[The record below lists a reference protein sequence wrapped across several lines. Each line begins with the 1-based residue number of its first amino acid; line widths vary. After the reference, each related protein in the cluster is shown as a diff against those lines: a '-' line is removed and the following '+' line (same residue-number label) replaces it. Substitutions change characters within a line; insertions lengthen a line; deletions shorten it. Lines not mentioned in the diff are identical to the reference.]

1 MAIQIY
7 LAHTGQRFQ
16 ADAGLFATL
25 DAFKAWI
32 TKHSNIAIH
41 DQISLTGQGRPKEI
55 FVYDRR
61 IVQPNP
67 ASSAKA
73 LQSDI
78 PVPNKYNVSRPPDT
92 ITDQN
97 NLQAWKDLFMQ
108 RRSWALKVVDDC
120 TVMSLEAQQRYGEI
134 EVIAR
139 GVEAAVTNLNR
150 HVKMLDQKNADVQA
164 WAADVR
170 KDEDLTR
177 TDWDATMKWLRSLP
191 ASYDMIKFITGRD
204 LRKTQHHPTLEDLVD
219 AEEVKKAGKDV
230 RAISSNLNQGSA
242 SLGSQ
247 VDEVIRR
254 TDSLLDRMENSPA
267 VPVIGRGEEAAQLM
281 QDIEAIAKKISSD
294 YENVLGYSNTAKNVS
309 QASKSALLHTR
320 NFLPNLS
327 KRSMEMDNILR
338 TITETRNI
346 VAADSLDAMRDIA
359 LLTALVSEA
368 NVAFAALQLHGDAF
382 EAINLLSMVN
392 ILPVTYASF
401 MAEAIRRREWNDKV
415 RSDSSTLANEMAA
428 FQDEESKRR
437 RKWQKSTGTAL
448 WGEKA
453 ERKVIGLEVNLLGDE
468 EDWPQVPR
476 HDLESLL
483 ENLQAQDAKA
493 GVVADISK
501 IISDLNNPTK
511 QQSKRAKAF
520 KAGSI
525 HENALGRSALLM
537 RGDDDLIRV
546 LQEEKQKTESKLRTA
561 ESRVR
566 RLEDLLHRQTQVTR
580 TSTGNVFQPS
590 GYPSPDTQV
599 MANPLASPRLP
610 EDISRRSSVSSR
622 RFSANQGAEEK
633 VFQQKLLSLE
643 AELIAER
650 ERAAGLER
658 EISARKTTADD
669 MKAQVDE
676 ATSTKKDLME
686 NFEAQQREFLDER
699 KSLEKEIKHYK
710 SRLEELEDEM
720 ERYLGSRENERTTTD
735 ERARFLETELE
746 RVRKEAA
753 LEAQK
758 FQGQLDFLRNDARMQ
773 REANEALE
781 KQLQNARD
789 EHRGLL
795 ARAEK
800 AEHASELQLKVL
812 RDVYA
817 QVSPASVVPEDLQD
831 LADALVTLSGDL
843 VAELYSIKSD
853 SAIARSDRDTA
864 QATITELKSEMEALK
879 EKLSAEE
886 LETLQLHE
894 TLAGERAKFAALGTE
909 LADER
914 SQLSTLRTKI
924 ADGETGSEALRTRL
938 EEEEKKVTSISEEL
952 AARQSRV
959 GGLEEELRSVQ
970 EKYHSANS
978 KHDKLNSRF
987 EARTSRAKDLTQR
1000 VYAQNDRLCRLL
1012 ERLSYSVTR
1021 EGNSMII
1028 QRLPRP
1034 ERSSTANDSSDPGS
1048 SIRRSISGA
1057 MTRKAMVDS
1066 GDLELLY
1073 WMHNDDSE
1081 VETERY
1087 EAYLNAIGTFDVE
1100 QFCEV
1105 ITKRVKDMEYTA
1117 KKYSKDARAYR
1128 EKSHS
1133 AQKEAHEK
1141 IAFKNFKEG
1150 DLALF
1155 LPTRNQATGAWA
1167 AFNVGA
1173 PHYFLREQESHK
1185 LRTRDWLLARIHK
1198 IEDRVVDLSKSMS
1211 SAHVNVSDG
1220 RSFGETSNGGDS
1232 FEDDNPFD
1240 LSDGLRWYLI
1250 DAAEEKPGAPSTPGL
1265 GKSTV
1270 ASTIDHATGSIRRS
1284 KKSSSGGVEGI
1295 NKTLSKSLDSRRSS
1309 NNSKKSVAAANTLI
1323 KTGSAA
1329 TDSASLKAVATT
1341 QASWEAPEPQNI
1353 ASSSRQDGIGSGDKM
1368 VNTENIAKPGTSPA
1382 KKSMIWDSLWSLDL
1396 SLESG
1401 KNKK

>member
-1 MAIQIY
+1 MAIQVY
-7 LAHTGQRFQ
+7 LAHTGQRLQ
-16 ADAGLFATL
+16 ADPGNFPTL
-25 DAFKAWI
+25 DAFKTWVA
-32 TKHSNIAIH
+32 KHSSIAVQ
-41 DQISLTGQGRPKEI
+41 DQITLTDQGRPVKFQGLSLEKEI

-67 ASSAKA
+67 ASSAKS

-78 PVPNKYNVSRPPDT
+78 PIPAKYNVSRPPDT
-92 ITDQN
+92 IAPDQN
-97 NLQAWKDLFMQ
+97 DLQTWRDLFMQ

-120 TVMSLEAQQRYGEI
+120 EVMSLEAQQRYGEI

-139 GVEAAVTNLNR
+139 GVDTAVMNLDK
-150 HVKMLDQKNADVQA
+150 HVKLLDQKNADIQA

-170 KDEDLTR
+170 KDDHLAR
-177 TDWDATMKWLRSLP
+177 TDWDAAIKWLRSLP

-204 LRKTQHHPTLEDLVD
+204 IRKGQHQPTLEDLVD
-219 AEEVKKAGKDV
+219 GEEVKKAGKDV
-230 RAISSNLNQGSA
+230 RAISSSLNQGSA

-254 TDSLLDRMENSPA
+254 TDGLLDRIEKSPA
-267 VPVIGRGEEAAQLM
+267 LSVIGRGDEPGQLM

-294 YENVLGYSNTAKNVS
+294 YENVVGYSNTSKNVI
-309 QASKSALLHTR
+309 QASKSALIHTR

-327 KRSMEMDNILR
+327 KRSLEMDNILR
-338 TITETRNI
+338 TVTETRNA

-359 LLTALVSEA
+359 LVTTMVSEA
-368 NVAFAALQLHGDAF
+368 NAAFAAMQLNGDAF
-382 EAINLLSMVN
+382 DAINLLSTVN
-392 ILPVTYASF
+392 ALPVTYASF

-437 RKWQKSTGTAL
+437 RKWQKSTGAAL

-468 EDWPQVPR
+468 DDWPQVAR
-476 HDLESLL
+476 QDLESLL
-483 ENLQAQDAKA
+483 EILKSQDAKA

-546 LQEEKQKTESKLRTA
+546 LQEAKQKIESKLKTA

-566 RLEDLLHRQTQVTR
+566 RLEDLLHRQSQVTR

-590 GYPSPDTQV
+590 GYPSPDTGAV
-599 MANPLASPRLP
+599 ANPLASPRLH

-622 RFSANQGAEEK
+622 RFSANQGADEK
-633 VFQQKLLSLE
+633 AVQQKLLSLE

-650 ERAAGLER
+650 AKSAGLES
-658 EISARKTTADD
+658 EISARKTSADN
-669 MKAQVDE
+669 MQAQVDE

-686 NFEAQQREFLDER
+686 NFEAQQREFLEER
-699 KSLEKEIKHYK
+699 KSLEEEIKQYK
-710 SRLEELEDEM
+710 ARLEELEDEM

-735 ERARFLETELE
+735 ERVRLLEVELE

-758 FQGQLDFLRNDARMQ
+758 SQGQVDFLRNDAKMQ

-781 KQLQNARD
+781 KQLQRSRD
-789 EHRGLL
+789 ENRELL

-800 AEHASELQLKVL
+800 AEHSSTLQMKVL
-812 RDVYA
+812 QDVHA
-817 QVSPASVVPEDLQD
+817 QVSPDSAVPEDVSE
-831 LADALVTLSGDL
+831 LADALVTISGDL
-843 VAELYSIKSD
+843 VAELSSIKSD

-864 QATITELKSEMEALK
+864 QAAIVELKSEIEALR

-886 LETLQLHE
+886 AEAFQLRETLS
-894 TLAGERAKFAALGTE
+894 GERAKFAALETE

-914 SQLSTLRTKI
+914 MQLSALRTKI
-924 ADGETGSEALRTRL
+924 ADGETGSEAMRLRL
-938 EEEEKKVTSISEEL
+938 EEEEKKVTNMSEDL
-952 AARQSRV
+952 AARQSRI
-959 GGLEEELRSVQ
+959 GSLEEELKSVQ
-970 EKYHSANS
+970 EKYQSAHL
-978 KHDKLNSRF
+978 KHEKLNSRF

-1021 EGNSMII
+1021 EGNSMTI

-1034 ERSSTANDSSDPGS
+1034 ERSGNANDSSDPGS
-1048 SIRRSISGA
+1048 SVRRNISGA
-1057 MTRKAMVDS
+1057 MNRKPMVDS
-1066 GDLELLY
+1066 GDLDLLY
-1073 WMHNDDSE
+1073 WMQNEDSD
-1081 VETERY
+1081 VESEKY
-1087 EAYLNAIGTFDVE
+1087 EAYLNAIGSFDVE

-1211 SAHVNVSDG
+1211 SAHLNVSDG

-1270 ASTIDHATGSIRRS
+1270 ASTNDYATGTPIRRS
-1284 KKSSSGGVEGI
+1284 KKSSSSGVEGI

-1309 NNSKKSVAAANTLI
+1309 NNSKKSVAAVNTLI
-1323 KTGSAA
+1323 KTSST
-1329 TDSASLKAVATT
+1329 TDTASLKAVATT
-1341 QASWEAPEPQNI
+1341 QTSGEASEPQNI
-1353 ASSSRQDGIGSGDKM
+1353 ASSSRQEGIGSEDK
-1368 VNTENIAKPGTSPA
+1368 VLNPEGRNTHIDNLLGP
-1382 KKSMIWDSLWSLDL
+1382 
-1396 SLESG
+1396 
-1401 KNKK
+1401 

>member
-7 LAHTGQRFQ
+7 LAHTGQRLQ
-16 ADAGLFATL
+16 ADPGNFPTL
-25 DAFKAWI
+25 DAFKTWVA
-32 TKHSNIAIH
+32 KHINIAIR
-41 DQISLTGQGRPKEI
+41 DQISLTDQGRPVKFQGLSSEKEI

-61 IVQPNP
+61 IVQPNS
-67 ASSAKA
+67 ASSAKF

-78 PVPNKYNVSRPPDT
+78 PIPAKYNVSRPPDT
-92 ITDQN
+92 IAPDQN
-97 NLQAWKDLFMQ
+97 DLQTWRDLFMQ

-139 GVEAAVTNLNR
+139 GVDTAVMNLDK
-150 HVKMLDQKNADVQA
+150 HVKLLDQKNADIQA
-164 WAADVR
+164 WAVDVR
-170 KDEDLTR
+170 KDDDLTR
-177 TDWDATMKWLRSLP
+177 TDWDASIKWLRSLP

-204 LRKTQHHPTLEDLVD
+204 IRKGQHQPTLEDLVD
-219 AEEVKKAGKDV
+219 GEEVKKAGKDV
-230 RAISSNLNQGSA
+230 CAISSSLNQGSA
-242 SLGSQ
+242 ILGSQ

-254 TDSLLDRMENSPA
+254 TDGLLDRIEKSPA
-267 VPVIGRGEEAAQLM
+267 LSVVGRGDEPAQLM
-281 QDIEAIAKKISSD
+281 QDIEAIAKKISND
-294 YENVLGYSNTAKNVS
+294 YENVLGFSNTSKNVI
-309 QASKSALLHTR
+309 QASKSALTHTR
-320 NFLPNLS
+320 SFLPNLS
-327 KRSMEMDNILR
+327 KRSLEMDQILR
-338 TITETRNI
+338 TITETRNA
-346 VAADSLDAMRDIA
+346 VAAESLEAMRDIA
-359 LLTALVSEA
+359 LVTAMVSEA
-368 NVAFAALQLHGDAF
+368 NAAFATLQLNGDAF
-382 EAINLLSMVN
+382 DAINLLSTVN
-392 ILPVTYASF
+392 ALPVTYASF

-437 RKWQKSTGTAL
+437 RKWQKSTGAVL

-468 EDWPQVPR
+468 DDWPQVAR
-476 HDLESLL
+476 QDLESLL
-483 ENLQAQDAKA
+483 EILQVQDAKA
-493 GVVADISK
+493 GVIADISK
-501 IISDLNNPTK
+501 IISDLNNPTR

-520 KAGSI
+520 KAGSM

-546 LQEEKQKTESKLRTA
+546 LQEEKQKTESKLKTA

-566 RLEDLLHRQTQVTR
+566 RLEDLLHRQSQVTR

-590 GYPSPDTQV
+590 GYPSPDTGV
-599 MANPLASPRLP
+599 MANPLASPRLH

-622 RFSANQGAEEK
+622 RFSANQGADEK
-633 VFQQKLLSLE
+633 AVQQKLLSLE

-650 ERAAGLER
+650 ARSAGLES
-658 EISARKTTADD
+658 EISARKTSTNN
-669 MKAQVDE
+669 MQAQVDE

-686 NFEAQQREFLDER
+686 NFEAQQREFSEER
-699 KSLEKEIKHYK
+699 KSLEEEIKHYK
-710 SRLEELEDEM
+710 TRLEELEDEM
-720 ERYLGSRENERTTTD
+720 ERYLGSRENERTSTD
-735 ERARFLETELE
+735 ERVRLLEVELE

-758 FQGQLDFLRNDARMQ
+758 SQGQVDFLRNDAKMQ

-781 KQLQNARD
+781 KQLQSSRD
-789 EHRGLL
+789 DNRDLL

-800 AEHASELQLKVL
+800 AEHATALQTKALQ
-812 RDVYA
+812 DVHA
-817 QVSPASVVPEDLQD
+817 QVSPNSTIPEDLKE
-831 LADALVTLSGDL
+831 LADTLVTLSGDL
-843 VAELYSIKSD
+843 VAELSSIKSD

-864 QATITELKSEMEALK
+864 QAIVTELKSELETLS
-879 EKLSAEE
+879 EKLSAGEA
-886 LETLQLHE
+886 ETLQLRE
-894 TLAGERAKFAALGTE
+894 TISEERAKFAAVGTE

-914 SQLSTLRTKI
+914 MQLSTLRSKI
-924 ADGETGSEALRTRL
+924 ADGETGSEAMRLRL
-938 EEEEKKVTSISEEL
+938 EEEEKKVTNMSEDL
-952 AARQSRV
+952 AARQSRI
-959 GGLEEELRSVQ
+959 GSLEEELRSVQ
-970 EKYHSANS
+970 EKYQSAHL
-978 KHDKLNSRF
+978 KHEKLSSRF

-1034 ERSSTANDSSDPGS
+1034 ERSGTANDSSDPGS
-1048 SIRRSISGA
+1048 SVRRSISGA
-1057 MTRKAMVDS
+1057 MNRKAMVDS
-1066 GDLELLY
+1066 GDLDLLY
-1073 WMHNDDSE
+1073 WMQNEDSE
-1081 VETERY
+1081 VENEKY
-1087 EAYLNAIGTFDVE
+1087 EAYLNAIGSFDVE

-1211 SAHVNVSDG
+1211 SARLNVSDG

-1250 DAAEEKPGAPSTPGL
+1250 DAAEEKPGAPTTPGL

-1270 ASTIDHATGSIRRS
+1270 ASTNDYATGTPIRRS
-1284 KKSSSGGVEGI
+1284 KKSSSSGVDGI

-1323 KTGSAA
+1323 KTSST
-1329 TDSASLKAVATT
+1329 TDTASLKAVATT
-1341 QASWEAPEPQNI
+1341 QTSGEASEPQNI
-1353 ASSSRQDGIGSGDKM
+1353 ASSSRQEGTGSGDK
-1368 VNTENIAKPGTSPA
+1368 VLNSEVRNNHI
-1382 KKSMIWDSLWSLDL
+1382 DDL
-1396 SLESG
+1396 MG
-1401 KNKK
+1401 P